1 MQPPE
6 LGADMRRRKFISLF
20 GGAAAAWPLAARAQQ
35 PTMPVVGFLNSAARE
50 AFAPFLAAF
59 RQGLKEAGYNENR
72 NVEIEYRWADG
83 YYDRLPTLAAD
94 LVRRQVGVIV
104 AGGGAVTARAARAA
118 TTTIPIVFSMGDD
131 PVKLGFVNNL
141 NLPGGNLTGVSLLT
155 TGLEAKRL
163 EVLHEAVPSASVIGL
178 LVNSTFSDVET
189 QLRDLPAAAS
199 VLGLQTTV
207 VNASSE
213 RDIDLAFATLVQQ
226 RVGALLVA
234 SSPLFTGRRE
244 QLVTLAARHA
254 IPTIFEWPE
263 FVAMGGLMSYGTNLA
278 DGYRQVGIYTG
289 KILKGAKAADLPVQ
303 QQTRVELVI
312 NMKTAK
318 SLGLTFPITLL
329 GRADKVIE

>member
-1 MQPPE
+1 MQFDK
-6 LGADMRRRKFISLF
+6 LRRRKFITLL
-20 GGAAAAWPLAARAQQ
+20 GGAAAAWPLPSRAQQ
-35 PTMPVVGFLNSAARE
+35 PAMPVIGFLNSAARE
-50 AFAPFLAAF
+50 AFAPFLAAL
-59 RQGLKEAGYNENR
+59 RQGLKEAGYIEDR

-94 LVRRQVGVIV
+94 LVRREVAVIV

-118 TTTIPIVFSMGDD
+118 TAMIPIVFSMGDD

-163 EVLHEAVPSASVIGL
+163 EVLHEAVPGASVIGL

-189 QLRDLPAAAS
+189 QLRDLPAAAR

-213 RDIDLAFATLVQQ
+213 RDIDTAFATLVQQ

-254 IPTIFEWPE
+254 IPAIFEWPE
-263 FVAMGGLMSYGTNLA
+263 FVALGGLMSYGTNLA

-289 KILKGAKAADLPVQ
+289 KILKGAKAAELPVQ

>member
-1 MQPPE
+1 M
-6 LGADMRRRKFISLF
+6 
-20 GGAAAAWPLAARAQQ
+20 AARRTPQQ
-35 PTMPVVGFLNSAARE
+35 PAMPVIGFLNSAARE

-59 RQGLKEAGYNENR
+59 RQGLKEGGYIEDR

-94 LVRRQVGVIV
+94 LVRRQVAVIV

-118 TTTIPIVFSMGDD
+118 TAIIPIVFSMGDY
-131 PVKLGFVNNL
+131 PVKLGFVSNL

-163 EVLHEAVPSASVIGL
+163 EVLHEAVPSAPVIGL
-178 LVNSTFSDVET
+178 LVNATFSDVET
-189 QLRDLPAAAS
+189 QLRDLPAAAG

-213 RDIDLAFATLVQQ
+213 RDIDTAFATLVQQ

-254 IPTIFEWPE
+254 IPAIFEWPE
-263 FVAMGGLMSYGTNLA
+263 FVALGGLMSYGTNLA

-289 KILKGAKAADLPVQ
+289 KILKGAKAAELPVQ